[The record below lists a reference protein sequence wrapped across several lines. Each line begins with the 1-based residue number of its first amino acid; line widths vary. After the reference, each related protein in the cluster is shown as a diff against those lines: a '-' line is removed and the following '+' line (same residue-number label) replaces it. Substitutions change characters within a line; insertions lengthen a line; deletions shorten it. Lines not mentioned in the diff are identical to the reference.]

1 MNHSYQDALAIFGI
15 EGAHPGGF
23 ELTKQLLKN
32 EKIDHTSI
40 ILDAGCGT
48 GQTSA
53 YLAKTFLCQISA
65 LDNHPE
71 MVKHAKKR
79 FQQAKL
85 SIDLYK
91 SSIEELPFDNNSF
104 DFIIAESTT
113 AFTDIQKSLREFY
126 RVLKLEGTLLSIDMT
141 AETSLDSA
149 SKKEIMNFY
158 NLREVLT
165 QSEWLKAFQ
174 QNGFTDL
181 KILRSSTVL
190 EGLLNSSA
198 SSSPIQPLNESLKR
212 VMDEHY
218 RLILSYGNS
227 LGYRVYRAS
236 KSSKKEHPALQHEK
250 PCSSL

>member
-1 MNHSYQDALAIFGI
+1 MNHSYQDALAIIGI

-32 EKIDHTSI
+32 EKLDHTSI

-48 GQTSA
+48 GQTSS
-53 YLAKTFLCQISA
+53 YLAQTFLCQVSA
-65 LDNHPE
+65 LDHHPE

-79 FQQAKL
+79 FQQANL

-104 DFIIAESTT
+104 DFIIAESTI
-113 AFTDIQKSLREFY
+113 AFTDIPKSLGEFF

-149 SKKEIMNFY
+149 SKKEIMDFY
-158 NLREVLT
+158 NLRELLT
-165 QSEWLKAFQ
+165 QSEWLKVFQ
-174 QNGFTDL
+174 QNGFTDS

-190 EGLLNSSA
+190 EELMNSSA
-198 SSSPIQPLNESLKR
+198 SNSLVQPLSKSLER

-218 RLILSYGNS
+218 RLILSYGHS

-236 KSSKKEHPALQHEK
+236 KK
-250 PCSSL
+250 

>member
-48 GQTSA
+48 GQTSS
-53 YLAKTFLCQISA
+53 YLAKTFLCQVSA

-71 MVKHAKKR
+71 MVNHAKKR
-79 FQQAKL
+79 FQQANL

>member
-1 MNHSYQDALAIFGI
+1 MNNSYQDALAKIGI

-23 ELTKQLLKN
+23 ELTKQLFKD
-32 EKIDHTSI
+32 EKIDHSSI

-53 YLAKTFLCQISA
+53 FLAETFLCQVSA
-65 LDNHPE
+65 VDHHPE

-79 FQQAKL
+79 FQQANL

-91 SSIEELPFDNNSF
+91 ASIEELPFDNNSF
-104 DFIIAESTT
+104 DFIIAESTL

-126 RVLKLEGTLLSIDMT
+126 RVLKLGGTLLSIDMT
-141 AETSLDSA
+141 AEIFLDPA
-149 SKKEIMNFY
+149 SKKEIMKFY
-158 NLREVLT
+158 NLRDVWM
-165 QSEWLKAFQ
+165 QSEWLKAFR

-181 KILRSSTVL
+181 EILRSITVL
-190 EGLLNSSA
+190 EGLSDSSA
-198 SSSPIQPLNESLKR
+198 SNSPLLPLNESLER

-236 KSSKKEHPALQHEK
+236 KK
-250 PCSSL
+250 

>member
-1 MNHSYQDALAIFGI
+1 MNQSYQDALAIIGI

-32 EKIDHTSI
+32 EKIDHTSK

-53 YLAKTFLCQISA
+53 FLAKTFLCQVSA
-65 LDNHPE
+65 LDHHPE

-79 FQQAKL
+79 FQQANL
-85 SIDLYK
+85 SIDLYEH
-91 SSIEELPFDNNSF
+91 SIEELPFDDHSF
-104 DFIIAESTT
+104 DLIIAESTT
-113 AFTDIQKSLREFY
+113 AFTDIQKSLSEFY
-126 RVLKLEGTLLSIDMT
+126 RVLKLKGTLLSIDMT

-158 NLREVLT
+158 HLRELLM
-165 QSEWLKAFQ
+165 QSEWLNSFR
-174 QNGFTDL
+174 QNGFSNV

-190 EGLLNSSA
+190 EELMNSSA
-198 SSSPIQPLNESLKR
+198 PNSPLQPLNESLKR

-218 RLILSYGNS
+218 RLIFSYGNS

-236 KSSKKEHPALQHEK
+236 KK
-250 PCSSL
+250 

>member
-1 MNHSYQDALAIFGI
+1 MNHSYQDALAILGI

-23 ELTKQLLKN
+23 ELTKQLLEN

-48 GQTSA
+48 GQTSS
-53 YLAKTFLCQISA
+53 YLAKTFLCQVSA
-65 LDNHPE
+65 LDHHPE
-71 MVKHAKKR
+71 MLKHAKRR
-79 FQQAKL
+79 FQKANL

-104 DFIIAESTT
+104 DFIIAESAT
-113 AFTDIQKSLREFY
+113 AFTDIKKSLREFY

-141 AETSLDSA
+141 AETSLDPA
-149 SKKEIMNFY
+149 SKKEIMDFY
-158 NLREVLT
+158 HLRELLT
-165 QSEWLKAFQ
+165 QSEWLKAFK

-190 EGLLNSSA
+190 EELMNSSA
-198 SSSPIQPLNESLKR
+198 SNNLVQHVNESLER
-212 VMDEHY
+212 VMAEHY

-236 KSSKKEHPALQHEK
+236 KK
-250 PCSSL
+250 